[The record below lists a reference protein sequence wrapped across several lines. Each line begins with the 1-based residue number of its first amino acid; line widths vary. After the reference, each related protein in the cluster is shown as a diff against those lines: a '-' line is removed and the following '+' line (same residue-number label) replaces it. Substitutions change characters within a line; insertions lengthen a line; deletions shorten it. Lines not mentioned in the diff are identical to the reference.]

1 MPSSAD
7 GLFEVELFEPVGPET
22 DEHRQRLPGRVA
34 PLPGEALG
42 SWLLRYAEPF
52 GLAPEALLLRSCDI
66 ELAAATEWWRRPHRA
81 LIDGLA
87 QQTGVGAA
95 EIGAMTFADWLG
107 DGRSDEMPERF
118 SRLRFHIARPVTRQ
132 MRRTSV
138 CPRCIAEDEIPYI
151 RRNWTLGWITACP
164 VHGTV
169 LVSECPDC
177 GTKLRLPRL
186 SSGDYFAPDRCAR
199 CAFRLRRADDRCAH
213 ESVLDLQARML
224 GGRDRGVF
232 DLPGHGI
239 IPWPVAMALF
249 DVLLGAVW
257 IETKPSARTRLFARI
272 AKDIGRD
279 ELGENAASSYE
290 GLAILAWILAGWP
303 DRLRIAIAILRA
315 RRPRRQLERWQD
327 LDDDVRR
334 GVEALLLAV
343 WPDETADP
351 DRAWWRSWIETLSE
365 TGDDL
370 RARAD
375 RERFP
380 HRRARLRRAIAK
392 AITTPSF
399 SATADPSTAAP
410 ARSAGAK
417 RSPNSSLC
425 KPTMRDGSTRSPR
438 RQATAPPP
446 RPCRPSSTSISTT
459 SPPSSRHAAS
469 DVTEKLR
476 RSARWSRGGG
486 RCAARG
492 SPLWN
497 YLDKPSYPSRRSINP
512 QQGGQ
517 FFVSPGGQFRMS
529 FDTILDTATRPAPGP
544 YEAPAENAKVV
555 AAGLA
560 SETLYER
567 SRR

>member
-7 GLFEVELFEPVGPET
+7 GLFAVELFEPVGPET
-22 DEHRQRLPGRVA
+22 DEHRRQLPGRVA

-52 GLAPEALLLRSCDI
+52 GLAPEALLLRSCDV

-87 QQTGVGAA
+87 QRTGVSAA
-95 EIGAMTFADWLG
+95 EIGVMTFADWLG

-118 SRLRFHIARPVTRQ
+118 SRLRFQNVRPVTRQ

-138 CPRCIAEDEIPYI
+138 CPRCIAEDETQYI

-164 VHGTV
+164 AHGTV

-186 SSGDYFAPDRCAR
+186 SSGDYFAPGRCAR
-199 CAFRLRRADDRCAH
+199 CAFRLGRADDRRAH
-213 ESVLDLQARML
+213 QSVLDLQARML
-224 GGRDRGVF
+224 DGRDRGVF

-239 IPWPVAMALF
+239 IPWPVAVALF

-279 ELGENAASSYE
+279 ELGENPTGSYE

-327 LDDDVRR
+327 LDDEMRC
-334 GVEALLLAV
+334 GVEALLLAA

-351 DRAWWRSWIETLSE
+351 DRAWWRSWIESLPE

-370 RARAD
+370 RARAG

-380 HRRARLRRAIAK
+380 HRRARLLAL
-392 AITTPSF
+392 
-399 SATADPSTAAP
+399 ADV
-410 ARSAGAK
+410 
-417 RSPNSSLC
+417 
-425 KPTMRDGSTRSPR
+425 RDGMPVELAADAAGVTPR
-438 RQATAPPP
+438 TLYTWLKRGAAGGIEAALD
-446 RPCRPSSTSISTT
+446 RPSGVLSQAQRVEIA
-459 SPPSSRHAAS
+459 HWIA
-469 DVTEKLR
+469 
-476 RSARWSRGGG
+476 
-486 RCAARG
+486 
-492 SPLWN
+492 
-497 YLDKPSYPSRRSINP
+497 
-512 QQGGQ
+512 
-517 FFVSPGGQFRMS
+517 
-529 FDTILDTATRPAPGP
+529 
-544 YEAPAENAKVV
+544 EAPASGPRWRANRVKNEVFRRYGLEIGLHV
-555 AAGLA
+555 AGHL
-560 SETLYER
+560 LHDYGPW
-567 SRR
+567 RRRRPTIARRRNVDPPVAD